1 MAINSD
7 SPDLVVQQ
15 GITNSK
21 TASATD
27 RHTSQLRHEATL
39 AAHNEATT
47 NWEQNVR
54 EQANMEIGRARNLT
68 RVV

>member
-1 MAINSD
+1 MAINND

-15 GITNSK
+15 GLADTKI
-21 TASATD
+21 ASATD
-27 RHTSQLRHEATL
+27 RHHSQLRHETTL
-39 AAHNEATT
+39 AAHNEATADR
-47 NWEQNVR
+47 EQNIR

>member
-15 GITNSK
+15 GMTDNKI
-21 TASATD
+21 ASATD
-27 RHTSQLRHEATL
+27 RHTSQSRHETTL
-39 AAHNEATT
+39 VAHNEATT
-47 NWEQNVR
+47 NWEQNIR